1 MNRTVEEIIETL
13 TSLGDEKRKAN
24 LVKLGIP
31 EETSLGVSTGDIR
44 KLAKTIKENQE
55 LAEELWRTGIH
66 EAKLLAVLLFS
77 KKNISSKNTENLMVD
92 VYSWDLCDHLCKNY
106 LVYSDADV
114 VRNLIDN
121 WVQMEELYKKRAA
134 FTLIASKVIRD
145 KSLSEEDA
153 DRYISYI
160 HQFSQDNRTYVKKA
174 VSWALREIGKIDLNF
189 QEQAITVAHELIESD
204 DPSQK
209 WIGKDALKELE
220 TLVQVEGR
228 KRLISSKSAMG
239 KQ

>member
-1 MNRTVEEIIETL
+1 MNKTVAEIIETL
-13 TSLGDEKRKAN
+13 KALGDDKRKAN

-31 EETSLGVSTGDIR
+31 EESSLGVSTGDIR
-44 KLAKTIKENQE
+44 KLAKMIKENQE
-55 LAEELWRTGIH
+55 LAEELWQTGIH

-77 KKNISSKNTENLMVD
+77 KKNISLEAAESLIVD

-114 VRNLIDN
+114 IRNLIDN
-121 WVQMEELYKKRAA
+121 WVKTDELYKKRAA
-134 FTLIASKVIRD
+134 FTLIASKVIRE
-145 KSLSEEDA
+145 KSLTEEDA
-153 DRYISYI
+153 DRYITYMY
-160 HQFSQDNRTYVKKA
+160 QFSQDNRTHVKKA
-174 VSWALREIGKIDLNF
+174 VSWALREVGKIDLNF
-189 QEQAITVAHELIESD
+189 QEQAITAAHELIGSD

-228 KRLISSKSAMG
+228 KRLISRTSAMG